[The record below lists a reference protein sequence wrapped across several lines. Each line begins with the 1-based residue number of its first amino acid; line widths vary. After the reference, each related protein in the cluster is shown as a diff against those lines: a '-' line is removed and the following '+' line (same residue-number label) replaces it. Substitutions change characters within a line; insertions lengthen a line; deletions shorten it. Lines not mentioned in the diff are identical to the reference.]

1 MIDLMNLQENKIS
14 TDFSGYPVVFMG
26 ETGDGKTDSLNRYLR
41 SVAPNGKVPLFI
53 MFEDRYKTIQ
63 NFIAQRVYSVP
74 DIMTILSQLKNPK
87 IRERFSLTLQETSF
101 LSFLHI

>member
-1 MIDLMNLQENKIS
+1 MIDLLKLEENKIS

-41 SVAPNGKVPLFI
+41 SVAPEGKVPLFV

-63 NFIAQRVYSVP
+63 NIMAIRVHSIPDVLARGCRLCNQR
-74 DIMTILSQLKNPK
+74 T
-87 IRERFSLTLQETSF
+87 
-101 LSFLHI
+101 HI